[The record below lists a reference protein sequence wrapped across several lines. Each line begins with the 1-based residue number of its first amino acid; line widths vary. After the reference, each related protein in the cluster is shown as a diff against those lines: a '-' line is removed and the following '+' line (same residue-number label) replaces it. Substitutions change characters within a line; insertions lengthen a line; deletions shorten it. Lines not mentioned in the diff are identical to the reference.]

1 MVTYLP
7 MVCSPVV
14 CSCGY
19 QAAVLQLG
27 EGWAMQASGH
37 DAGPESAVG
46 LAHFLDFASEHD
58 VVCSCCGGVVVGDG
72 YDQVGGGA

>member
-7 MVCSPVV
+7 
-14 CSCGY
+14 
-19 QAAVLQLG
+19 
-27 EGWAMQASGH
+27 WH